1 MNLSL
6 SGQQGHLGEHVGI
19 GFVAQNSA
27 QPSLDLFGRIN
38 TCTPTAIFT
47 THPAFTTQRETMDYI
62 STGSGVIVHDISN
75 TLITLQVGTGTGKA
89 VRQSREYLLYQPGKL
104 QSAYLTGVPQYAG
117 TWDNSVVFRIGLFDD
132 YRDKSSETNQPSMG
146 HYFELSGNTWFVC
159 ERLNSTN
166 NVLNVNRIPQAN
178 WNLDTLN
185 GVRATS
191 PSGFILRS
199 PPDRGMLIMIDRQWL
214 GIGIVRMGVIFN
226 GKPILVHVFHD
237 RLLNR
242 PYTHLPKLPVRWE
255 MEKVS
260 GGASATATAASI
272 CASVQ
277 VLGEYSPLGATF
289 TLPLTATIATQRLD
303 TTERPLLI
311 LKLQQKYCRA
321 TFKILELSFFSDQ
334 KGAYCVYKNPTI
346 SGAGFSYTAHPDPRS
361 MIEYKTFGTG
371 TISPPSYT
379 ISGGT
384 PVRSGYFAQN
394 TNSVTSISIDEVT
407 TNPSYCSDIA
417 GNCDTFVITGYQLAS
432 NSDVVVNVRWLE
444 IV

>member
-1 MNLSL
+1 MNL
-6 SGQQGHLGEHVGI
+6 GQQGHGGEHAGI

-38 TCTPTAIFT
+38 ICTPTTIFAS
-47 THPAFTTQRETMDYI
+47 HPAFTTQRETMDYL
-62 STGSGVIVHDISN
+62 STGSGVVTHDISN
-75 TLITLQVGTGTGKA
+75 TLITLQVGNSVGKA

-104 QSAYLTGVPQYAG
+104 QTVYLTSVPQYSG
-117 TWDNSVVFRIGLFDD
+117 TWDNSVVFRTGLFDD
-132 YRDKSSETNQPSMG
+132 YRDKTLETNQPSMG
-146 HYFELSGNTWFVC
+146 QYFELSGNTWFVC
-159 ERLNSTN
+159 ERQNSSNNILNLS
-166 NVLNVNRIPQAN
+166 RIPQSN

-191 PSGFILRS
+191 PSGFTLRS
-199 PPDRGMLIMIDRQWL
+199 PPDRGFLFIIDRQWL
-214 GIGIVRMGVIFN
+214 GVGVVRMGVIFN
-226 GKPILVHVFHD
+226 GKPIFVHIFHD

-255 MEKVS
+255 VEKVA
-260 GGASATATAASI
+260 GGATATATAATI
-272 CASVQ
+272 CATAQ
-277 VLGEYSPLGATF
+277 IMGQYQPIGPTF

-321 TFKILELSFFSDQ
+321 TFKILQLTLFSDQ
-334 KGAYCVYKNPTI
+334 KAAFCVYKNPTI
-346 SGAGFSYTAHPDPRS
+346 SGSAFSYTVHPDSRS

-371 TISPPSYT
+371 TSSPPSYT

-384 PVRSGYFAQN
+384 PIRSGHVSQN
-394 TNSVTSISIDEVT
+394 NDTTTNVSIDEVV

-417 GNCDTFVITGYQLAS
+417 GNCDTYVITGYQLAA
-432 NSDVVVNVRWLE
+432 NSDIIVNVRWIE
-444 IV
+444 IT